1 MSTYSETTHLSPN
14 VVNDAADYAIV
25 FVALVHEAPAVVW
38 YDESEVFSFYYY
50 YGFIT
55 LQGSVTDDDTLAL
68 DFENITPAPDGLLEL
83 LGF

>member
-1 MSTYSETTHLSPN
+1 MSTYSETTHLSPQ
-14 VVNDAADYAIV
+14 VFWGGPDEIV
-25 FVALVHEAPAVVW
+25 FVALVNEAPTVVW
-38 YDESEVFSFYYY
+38 YDENEAFSYY

-55 LQGSVTDDDTLAL
+55 LQGLVMDDIQAV

>member
-14 VVNDAADYAIV
+14 VMNDAADHEIV
-25 FVALVHEAPAVVW
+25 FVALVNEAPAVIW
-38 YDESEVFSFYYY
+38 YDENEAFSYY

-55 LQGSVTDDDTLAL
+55 LQGLVMDDIQAV